1 MTTHHRATP
10 DQRLESRVLG
20 DFLERPEL
28 TLSFDQA
35 QRLWGLDA
43 ATCTRVLE
51 TLVARGFLCL
61 DTEGRYARPT
71 DRWPAAFRMA
81 KADTPPSSTGR
92 SSTRRSKAV

>member
-28 TLSFDQA
+28 SLSFDQA

-43 ATCTRVLE
+43 EACTRVLE

-61 DTEGRYARPT
+61 DSEGRYARPT
-71 DRWPAAFRMA
+71 DRWPATFRMA
-81 KADTPPSSTGR
+81 KADTPASQKRKSH
-92 SSTRRSKAV
+92 